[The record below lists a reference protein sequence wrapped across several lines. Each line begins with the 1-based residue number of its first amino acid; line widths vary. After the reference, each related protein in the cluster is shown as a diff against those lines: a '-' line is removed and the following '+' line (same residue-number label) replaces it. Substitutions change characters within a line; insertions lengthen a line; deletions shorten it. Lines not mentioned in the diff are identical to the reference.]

1 MRLRAAEIAA
11 ATGGRLVGPDVP
23 VEGASID
30 SRDLV
35 PGSLFVPIVDA
46 RDGHDFVGAALERG
60 AAAFLTSRPLDQLVG
75 VAVDDVTAIVVT
87 DPAAALLALGRAARA
102 RLDGPDR
109 PDRSGQAAGPD
120 PSAAV
125 IGITGSVGK
134 TTTKDLLAGVLAT
147 TFRTSASPRSFNN
160 ELGVPLT
167 LVNTPD
173 GTQAVVVEMGA
184 RGRGHIALLC
194 EVARPTVAV
203 VTTVEMVHTQLFG
216 DLGEVAAAKA
226 ELVEALPPDGAAVLN
241 ADNVL
246 VSAMADRTAAR
257 VLRFSAT
264 GATSAGGASGPAPDL
279 WVSDVELDDELRPR
293 FRLHSPWG
301 DADVRLGA
309 RGRHNVTNALAA
321 AGAALVAGVPIE
333 RVADGLAGAA
343 LSALRMDL
351 RTAPSGA
358 RILNDSYNAGPASMA
373 AALAALTALGADR
386 STAVLG
392 VMAELGDD
400 GPAEHRAVAEL
411 AAGLGVRVIAVAA
424 PDYGPTVEHAA
435 DPQQALA
442 RLDGAGELGPG
453 DAVLVKGS
461 RVAGLELLAAA
472 LVGEPATEG

>member
-109 PDRSGQAAGPD
+109 PAGP
-120 PSAAV
+120 AAV

-173 GTQAVVVEMGA
+173 GTEAVVVEMGA

-194 EVARPTVAV
+194 EVARPTIAV
-203 VTTVEMVHTQLFG
+203 VTTVERVHTQLFG

-351 RTAPSGA
+351 RTAPSG
-358 RILNDSYNAGPASMA
+358 
-373 AALAALTALGADR
+373 
-386 STAVLG
+386 
-392 VMAELGDD
+392 
-400 GPAEHRAVAEL
+400 
-411 AAGLGVRVIAVAA
+411 
-424 PDYGPTVEHAA
+424 
-435 DPQQALA
+435 
-442 RLDGAGELGPG
+442 PG
-453 DAVLVKGS
+453 S
-461 RVAGLELLAAA
+461 
-472 LVGEPATEG
+472 